1 MVALPP
7 RTVKREQSTVE
18 QERVREREPQ
28 PGADKYEETLR
39 ERAAWVERSMT
50 GQVLIRSEDRQFERN
65 RQGHIKHYLNPQY
78 DFNTALDEWIVFQH
92 DIKRQ
97 SGKHRH
103 QGGLVIFVLEG
114 EGTTDVNGYRLDW
127 QPGDLLLLPVQPNG
141 VTHQHFNR
149 DPELGCRWQAF
160 IYKPF
165 SAYLMDQIV
174 QVEDLASDQSGGVAA
189 AVLQRLGDAS
199 GRVGSGIR
207 DRGEYQP
214 LHLTSPKQLGETDLL
229 EELYRLRDH
238 QRHLREQSSWL
249 IRGAELPW
257 QTTAQGIIRWYLHP
271 ALDYACLKT
280 LTFYVQ
286 QIPGRSHS
294 GRQRHGGNAVFQVL
308 EGRGHTVLDGVTY
321 TWKKDDMI
329 TLPNRPNGV
338 VYQHFNDDPEQ
349 PAVLAACEPNLCYT
363 IDLDRGAGFEQLE
376 VCPEYRATH

>member
-1 MVALPP
+1 M
-7 RTVKREQSTVE
+7 E

-50 GQVLIRSEDRQFERN
+50 GQVLIRSQDRQFERN

-78 DFNTALDEWIVFQH
+78 DFNHALDEWIVFHH

-97 SGKHRH
+97 PGKHRH

-114 EGTTDVNGYRLDW
+114 EGTTDVNGFRLDW

-149 DPELGCRWQAF
+149 DPEIGCRWQAF

-174 QVEDLASDQSGGVAA
+174 QVEDLAADQTGGVAA
-189 AVLQRLGDAS
+189 AALQRLGDVS
-199 GRVGSGIR
+199 GRVGTGIR
-207 DRGEYQP
+207 DLGNYQP
-214 LHLTSPKQLGETDLL
+214 LHLTSPEQQSGVDLM

-238 QRHLREQSSWL
+238 QRYLREQSSWL
-249 IRGAELPW
+249 IRGADLPW
-257 QTTAQGIIRWYLHP
+257 QTTAQGVIRWYLHP

-280 LTFYVQ
+280 LLFYVQ
-286 QIPGRSHS
+286 QIPGGSRS
-294 GRQRHGGNAVFQVL
+294 GRQRHGGNAVFHVL
-308 EGRGHTVLDGVTY
+308 QGRGHTVLDGVTY
-321 TWKKDDMI
+321 SWQADDMI

-349 PAVLAACEPNLCYT
+349 PAVLAACEPNLSHT
-363 IDLDRGAGFEQLE
+363 IDVDRGAGFEQLE
-376 VCPEYRATH
+376 VCPEYRATR